1 LTHPRV
7 ISYNAPVT
15 SSLHPTNALPI
26 VNIAAYRFAPLQE
39 LQALRAEL
47 LAFCKAKQ
55 LRGTILLSLE
65 GINLFVAGDE
75 ASIEALMSRLRA
87 IPGLEPLTA
96 KYSYTADQPFRRM
109 LVRIKREIIAFGVP
123 GIDPAKRTSPKIAPS
138 QLKAWLDEG
147 RKITLLDTR
156 NDYEVKLGTFEN
168 ALPAGVDHF
177 RDFPAA
183 VAKLPGSLK
192 DETIVMF
199 CTGGIRCEKAGPYM
213 EQQGFRNVLQLDGG
227 ILKYFEECGGAH
239 YKGDCFVFDQRVGV
253 DPSLQMSDAAQCFNC
268 QSPLTPEE
276 QDDPRYVPGQSCPWC
291 YRTDQEQAAEKLK
304 ARNIAMRAAMTPLPG
319 STPSDI
325 FRPLRVPQEC
335 EGLTALET
343 FCRLLG
349 HKPADYWQEECHAS
363 NLLDA
368 EQRVL
373 SGTEIVH
380 AGDRLLHRHPQMI
393 EPDVASN
400 ITVLHEDEALVVL
413 NKPAPLPMH
422 AGGRYTRNTLQ
433 QALDSVYRPQKLRP
447 AHRLD
452 ANTTGLVIAA
462 RNYHFAGRLQK
473 QFAAGQ
479 VEKTYLVRVH
489 GHPAQDE
496 FRCDA
501 PIGKEPSASGTREV
515 DEQNGGEATTL
526 FKVLE
531 RSSDGTSLLEAKPL
545 TGRTN
550 QIRIHCATMGFAVL
564 GDEAYREGNA
574 TPRLTK
580 ELGEPPL
587 CLHAWQI
594 SFTHPANSERVSFT
608 APLPDWAARDT
619 H

>member
-1 LTHPRV
+1 MGQTVDGYGPFP
-7 ISYNAPVT
+7 YNGQMT
-15 SSLHPTNALPI
+15 SDLKSPSNRSI

-39 LQALRAEL
+39 LQALRTEL
-47 LAFCKAKQ
+47 LAFCGAEN
-55 LRGTILLSLE
+55 LRGTILLSTE
-65 GINLFVAGDE
+65 GINLFVAGAAD
-75 ASIEALMSRLRA
+75 AIELLLARLRA
-87 IPGLEPLTA
+87 IPGLEPLAA

-123 GIDPAKRTSPKIAPS
+123 GIDPAKRTSPKLAPA

-183 VAKLPGSLK
+183 VAKLPEEMK

-213 EQQGFRNVLQLDGG
+213 ESQGFRNVLQLDGG

-253 DPSLQMSDAAQCFNC
+253 DPSLQASDAAQCFAC
-268 QSPLTPEE
+268 LSPLTAEE
-276 QDDPRYVPGQSCPWC
+276 QSDVRYVPGQSCPWC
-291 YRTDQEQAAEKLK
+291 YRTDSEKTAELVE
-304 ARNIAMRAAMTPLPG
+304 ARNLALRAAMSPLPG
-319 STPSDI
+319 SVPSDV

-335 EGLTALET
+335 EGFTVLET
-343 FCRLLG
+343 FSRLLG
-349 HKPADYWQEECHAS
+349 HMPPEHWEEQCRAG
-363 NLLDA
+363 NLLDSNH
-368 EQRVL
+368 QVL
-373 SGTEIVH
+373 GATDLVH
-380 AGDRLLHRHPQMI
+380 AGDRLLHRHPQII
-393 EPDVASN
+393 EPDVASD
-400 ITVLHEDEALVVL
+400 ITLLYEDEALLVL

-433 QALDSVYRPQKLRP
+433 HALEIVYRPQKIRP

-462 RNYHFAGRLQK
+462 RSHHFAGRLQK
-473 QFAAGQ
+473 EFAEGR
-479 VEKTYLVRVH
+479 VNKTYLVRVH

-501 PIGKEPSASGTREV
+501 PIGKESSVSGTREV
-515 DEQNGGEATTL
+515 DVPNGDAATTL

-531 RSSDGTSLLEAKPL
+531 RAGDGTSLLEARPL

-550 QIRIHCATMGFAVL
+550 QIRIHCAHLGFAVVGDAAYHQ
-564 GDEAYREGNA
+564 GDEA
-574 TPRLTK
+574 PRLTK
-580 ELGEPPL
+580 EVGEPPL
-587 CLHAWQI
+587 CLHAWKI
-594 SFTHPANSERVSFT
+594 SFSHPASGETVAYT
-608 APLPDWAARDT
+608 ASPPDWAL
-619 H
+619 